1 MRRRWLRLAAV
12 PIAFALV
19 ATACGDDDDDDAG
32 GDASTPVVTEGEST
46 STEAA
51 GEATT
56 PAEGTEEGG
65 ASTTPDEGTEGTE
78 GTEAAGESATP
89 PGGTQDFDGAEV
101 TITGSERDDPS
112 VIAINEALKEFGDAN
127 NITITFTGDAD
138 WESNINTQ
146 VEAGN
151 PPNIALFPQP
161 GKLADFVEDGY
172 VKEVSDEVKANVDE
186 YFDPKFSDYA
196 VVDDALYG
204 VPVKVDLKSL
214 VWYKPG
220 LFEENG
226 WDVPETF
233 DDFTALIETMKTD
246 GDGRKPL
253 CVGIESGTA
262 TGWPFTD
269 WTEEMMLRINGPDV
283 YDQWVSHE
291 IPFDDPQVVDAMEQ
305 IVELW
310 SPDNVF
316 ASGGTIAATNFGSP
330 NAQALVDDQCYMH
343 RQANFFG
350 GLFPTDTAF
359 ADESNP
365 DAIDVFY
372 FPDMDGSHPVLTAG
386 NFAAAFDEEPATM
399 AVLAY
404 MATPEYGQLRQRL
417 QAEQTGGLSG
427 YLSGAKGQD
436 MSVYTP
442 LEQGF
447 LDILNTSEVARFD
460 GSDQMPAVVGSGSFW
475 SEGTSLVNGD
485 EDAATAAANIEAT
498 WPS

>member
-12 PIAFALV
+12 PVALALV
-19 ATACGDDDDDDAG
+19 AAACGGDDDDDAG
-32 GDASTPVVTEGEST
+32 GDASTPAVTEGGEST
-46 STEAA
+46 DAPAVTEG

-56 PAEGTEEGG
+56 PEATDGG
-65 ASTTPDEGTEGTE
+65 EATTPPDGTEGE
-78 GTEAAGESATP
+78 GATP
-89 PGGTQDFDGAEV
+89 PTGTQDFDGAEV

-112 VIAINEALKEFGDAN
+112 VIAINGALAAFGEAN
-127 NITITFTGDAD
+127 NIDIQFTGDAD

-161 GKLADFVEDGY
+161 GKLADFVADGY
-172 VKEVSDEVKANVDE
+172 VKQVSPEVLANVEE

-196 VVDDALYG
+196 VVDGELYG

-214 VWYKPG
+214 VWYKPA

-226 WDVPETF
+226 WEVPETF

-262 TGWPFTD
+262 TGWTFTD
-269 WTEEMMLRINGPDV
+269 WTEEMVLRTAGPDV

-291 IPFDDPQVVDAMEQ
+291 IAFDDPQVVDAMEQ
-305 IVELW
+305 IVDLW
-310 SPDNVF
+310 SEENVF
-316 ASGGTIAATNFGSP
+316 ASGGTIASTNFGAP
-330 NAQALVDDQCYMH
+330 NAQAMVDDQCYMH

-350 GLFPTDTAF
+350 GLFPPGTAF
-359 ADESNP
+359 ADGSE

-372 FPDMDGSHPVLTAG
+372 FPDIDGSRPVLTAG

-404 MATPEYGQLRQRL
+404 MATPEYGQLRQEL
-417 QAEQTGGLSG
+417 QTAELDGGLSG
-427 YLSGAKGQD
+427 YLSAAQGQD
-436 MSVYTP
+436 ESVYQP

-447 LDILNTSEVARFD
+447 LEILNTAEIARFD

-475 SEGTSLVNGD
+475 TEGTSLVNGD

>member
-1 MRRRWLRLAAV
+1 MKRRRWLRLAAV
-12 PIAFALV
+12 PIALALV
-19 ATACGDDDDDDAG
+19 AGACGDDDDDDAG
-32 GDASTPVVTEGEST
+32 GA
-46 STEAA
+46 STEAPDA
-51 GEATT
+51 GSEATTAPAETEGGEATT
-56 PAEGTEEGG
+56 PEGTAAEGG
-65 ASTTPDEGTEGTE
+65 
-78 GTEAAGESATP
+78 EATTP
-89 PGGTQDFDGAEV
+89 PGGTQDFDGAQV

-112 VIAINEALKEFGDAN
+112 VIAINGALEAFGEAN
-127 NITITFTGDAD
+127 NIDIQFTGDAD

-161 GKLADFVEDGY
+161 GKLADFVNDGY
-172 VKEVSDEVKANVDE
+172 VKQVSPEVQANVDE
-186 YFDPKFSDYA
+186 YFDAKFSDYA
-196 VVDDALYG
+196 VVDGNLYG

-214 VWYKPG
+214 VWYKPA

-226 WDVPETF
+226 WEVPETY
-233 DDFTALIETMKTD
+233 DDFVALIDTMKAD

-269 WTEEMMLRINGPDV
+269 WTEEMMLRTAGPEV
-283 YDQWVSHE
+283 YDEWVSHE
-291 IPFDDPQVVDAMEQ
+291 IPFDDPQVVDAMQQ
-305 IVELW
+305 IIDLW
-310 SPDNVF
+310 SEDNVF
-316 ASGGTIAATNFGSP
+316 AVGGTIASTNFGVP
-330 NAQALVDDQCYMH
+330 NAQALADDQCYMH

-350 GLFPTDTAF
+350 GLFPVGTAF
-359 ADESNP
+359 ADGSE

-372 FPDMDGSHPVLTAG
+372 FPSNDDSRPVLTAG

-404 MATPEYGQLRQRL
+404 MATPEYGQLRQQL
-417 QAEQTGGLSG
+417 QAEETGGLSG

-436 MSVYTP
+436 MAVYTA

-447 LDILNTSEVARFD
+447 LDILNTAEVARFD

-475 SEGTSLVNGD
+475 TEATSLVNGD
-485 EDAATAAANIEAT
+485 EDAASAAANIEAT

>member
-1 MRRRWLRLAAV
+1 MTTTTQAPTPAA
-12 PIAFALV
+12 
-19 ATACGDDDDDDAG
+19 TG
-32 GDASTPVVTEGEST
+32 GEST
-46 STEAA
+46 EAPDSGGEATTAPADTEG

-56 PAEGTEEGG
+56 P
-65 ASTTPDEGTEGTE
+65 E
-78 GTEAAGESATP
+78 GTEAEGGESTTP
-89 PGGTQDFDGAEV
+89 PGGTQDFDGAQV

-112 VIAINEALKEFGDAN
+112 VIAINGALAAFGEAN
-127 NITITFTGDAD
+127 NIDIQFTGDAD

-161 GKLADFVEDGY
+161 GKLADFVNDGY
-172 VKEVSDEVKANVDE
+172 VQQVSPEVAGQRRRVLRPEVLRLRRRRRQPLRRAGEGRPEVARLVQAG
-186 YFDPKFSDYA
+186 A
-196 VVDDALYG
+196 VRGERLG
-204 VPVKVDLKSL
+204 G
-214 VWYKPG
+214 PG
-220 LFEENG
+220 
-226 WDVPETF
+226 DVRRLH
-233 DDFTALIETMKTD
+233 ALIDTMKAD

-269 WTEEMMLRINGPDV
+269 WTEEMVLRTAGPDV

-291 IPFDDPQVVDAMEQ
+291 IPFDDPQVVDAMQQ
-305 IVELW
+305 IIDLW
-310 SPDNVF
+310 SEDNVF
-316 ASGGTIAATNFGSP
+316 AVGGTIASTNFGVP
-330 NAQALVDDQCYMH
+330 NAQALADDQCYMH

-350 GLFPTDTAF
+350 GLFPPDTAF
-359 ADESNP
+359 ADGSE

-372 FPDMDGSHPVLTAG
+372 FPDIDGSHPVLTAG

-404 MATPEYGQLRQRL
+404 MATPEYGQLRQQL
-417 QAEQTGGLSG
+417 QAAETGGLSG

-436 MSVYTP
+436 MAVYTA

-447 LDILNTSEVARFD
+447 LDILNTAEVARFD

-475 SEGTSLVNGD
+475 TEGTSLVNGD
-485 EDAATAAANIEAT
+485 EDAAEAAANIEAT